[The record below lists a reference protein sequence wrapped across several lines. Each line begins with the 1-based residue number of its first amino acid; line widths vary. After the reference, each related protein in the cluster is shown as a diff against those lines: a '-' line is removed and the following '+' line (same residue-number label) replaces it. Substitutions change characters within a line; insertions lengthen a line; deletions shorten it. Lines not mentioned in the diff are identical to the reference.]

1 METYQFSCPNCAG
14 LCEYSIWENPFS
26 PVEVTCCVCRSSLLY
41 YLLRGI
47 VKPKGKGKLR
57 AFVPC
62 SIWGE
67 DKGVIND
74 FRERLF
80 LMGIT
85 PRTVGVDPDIKARN
99 NEEALALAKQEI
111 SKADFILAIEVP
123 RYYIDGFL
131 PSIWTIGIEPGM
143 SYMIDKPIYVFKEP
157 NVRLEGPLPDVA
169 DEIIEFDRKLLS
181 WEAED
186 RRINQWLQEI
196 ERREKE
202 RKSSVKG
209 VLKSLKPLALIGA
222 GIGIGIL
229 IGKALNNK

>member
-1 METYQFSCPNCAG
+1 VIYGNLSIFVPELWR
-14 LCEYSIWENPFS
+14 LCEYPIWEDVFS
-26 PVEVTCCVCRSSLLY
+26 PVEVTCCACRISLLL
-41 YLLRGI
+41 YLLRGM
-47 VKPKGKGKLR
+47 VRPKEKAKLR

-67 DKGVIND
+67 DKGVTDD

-80 LMGIT
+80 SMGIT

-143 SYMIDKPIYVFKEP
+143 ASMIDKPIYVFKEA
-157 NVRLEGPLPDVA
+157 NVRLDGPLPDVA
-169 DEIIEFDRKLLS
+169 EEIIEFDRNLLS

-202 RKSSVKG
+202 RKSSVKD

-229 IGKALNNK
+229 IGKNFK

>member
-1 METYQFSCPNCAG
+1 METYQFSCPNCGAS
-14 LCEYSIWENPFS
+14 CEYSIWEDVFS
-26 PVEVTCCVCRSSLLY
+26 PVEVTCYACHSSLLL

-47 VKPKGKGKLR
+47 VKPRGEVRLR

-67 DKGVIND
+67 DKGVIDD

-80 LMGIT
+80 SMGIT
-85 PRTVGVDPDIKARN
+85 PRTVGVDSDIKARN
-99 NEEALALAKQEI
+99 NEEALVLAKQEI
-111 SKADFILAIEVP
+111 NKAHFIVAIEVP

-143 SYMIDKPIYVFKEP
+143 ASMVDKPIYVFKEV
-157 NVRLEGPLPDVA
+157 NVKLEGPLPDVA
-169 DEIIEFDRKLLS
+169 EEIIEFDRNLLS

-202 RKSSVKG
+202 RRSSVKS

-229 IGKALNNK
+229 IGKASNKK